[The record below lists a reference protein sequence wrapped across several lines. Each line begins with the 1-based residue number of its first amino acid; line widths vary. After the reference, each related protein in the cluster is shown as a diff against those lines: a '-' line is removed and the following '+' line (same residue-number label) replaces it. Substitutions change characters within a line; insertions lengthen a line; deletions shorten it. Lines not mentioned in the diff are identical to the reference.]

1 MMRVFCLISV
11 FVFCLMADEVACRAQ
26 PSPVRIRKEIIT
38 VRDTIHGFTSEVSD
52 LNYSTP
58 VADYYIPYHNLE
70 TIKKIDLTLLDDSGK
85 QSRLKKPPVEDIQ
98 IPSTVFY
105 SCMRSKRIELPKKVS
120 FHIRYNLECSDLLL
134 LSGLPFSSPL
144 PVDTFF
150 YELRIPRELHLA
162 YDLPYPGMLSYFRV
176 DTVIGPKGKVYFFTV
191 VPRIQTTENIF
202 FMLTDRTI
210 RKKACMVRLVITPV
224 GFAGREKDYFGM
236 KIQSMISASGYI
248 PDSVRSLLDSIC
260 GQNPDVDTVIAR
272 TLGFV
277 TKSIKYLDVEV
288 GYGSFVPVDI
298 GSVMRERQADCKG
311 KSNLLCQALRSK
323 GLDASL
329 AMTSTVD
336 FRCDMDFPSLSS
348 GNHMVCV
355 LKKGDKWI
363 FLDPTDEN
371 CKAGRISASI
381 QGRTLFVLGQ
391 DEWTFVKVPVEPPE
405 FNQEEF
411 NFDLKITGSQL
422 SGLMRYSARGM
433 PSGLIDEIFK
443 VQAGQRELI
452 EKEMVRYR
460 VPNSLPSNP
469 DSEGQFDSLSLGCSL
484 IFGPS
489 VFVTTKSVS
498 YHSMGFLPP
507 PMKFTKQPT
516 DGCDIIRGSTS
527 QIRVHAVLDAGV
539 ISEAVLFES
548 RKFSEGPF
556 TLDLVC
562 RREKGLFIL
571 DYLFICDTNVVKEES
586 LPVYSRFESF
596 CDKAFKQVIC
606 FK

>member
-1 MMRVFCLISV
+1 M
-11 FVFCLMADEVACRAQ
+11 
-26 PSPVRIRKEIIT
+26 
-38 VRDTIHGFTSEVSD
+38 
-52 LNYSTP
+52 
-58 VADYYIPYHNLE
+58 
-70 TIKKIDLTLLDDSGK
+70 LTYL
-85 QSRLKKPPVEDIQ
+85 
-98 IPSTVFY
+98 
-105 SCMRSKRIELPKKVS
+105 
-120 FHIRYNLECSDLLL
+120 
-134 LSGLPFSSPL
+134 
-144 PVDTFF
+144 
-150 YELRIPRELHLA
+150 
-162 YDLPYPGMLSYFRV
+162 RV
-176 DTVIGPKGKVYFFTV
+176 DTLNGPKGKVYLFTA
-191 VPRIQTTENIF
+191 VPRMRTTENLF
-202 FMLTDRTI
+202 LMQPDRTI
-210 RKKACMVRLVITPV
+210 RRKACMVRLVITPIR
-224 GFAGREKDYFGM
+224 FAGREKDYFGM
-236 KIQSMISASGYI
+236 KMQSMFSASGYI

-260 GQNPDVDTVIAR
+260 GQNPDADSVIAR

-288 GYGSFVPVDI
+288 GYGSFVPGDI
-298 GSVMRERQADCKG
+298 GRVMRERQADCKG

-329 AMTSTVD
+329 AMTSTLD

-355 LKKGDKWI
+355 LKKADRWFI
-363 FLDPTDEN
+363 LDPTDEN
-371 CKAGRISASI
+371 CKPGRISISI

-411 NFDLKITGSQL
+411 SFDLKITDRQL
-422 SGLMRYSARGM
+422 SGLMRYFAKGM
-433 PSGLIDEIFK
+433 PSGLIDGLAK
-443 VQAGQRELI
+443 VQAGQRELL

-460 VPNSLPSNP
+460 VPNSLPSKP
-469 DSEGQFDSLSLGCSL
+469 ELEGRFDSLSLGCS
-484 IFGPS
+484 IMFGPS
-489 VFVTTKSVS
+489 VLVTTKSVS
-498 YHSMGFLPP
+498 YLSMGFLPP

-548 RKFSEGPF
+548 RKFNEGPF

-562 RREKGLFIL
+562 RRDKDLFIL
-571 DYLFICDTNVVKEES
+571 DYLFICNTNVVNEES

-596 CDKAFKQVIC
+596 CDNAFRQVIR